1 MRNVPTSS
9 FRASARNLAFSARYK
24 DKISRLPLE
33 MTIATQSLKGEGV
46 YDHAS
51 AQDGSFQLSLRATAA
66 GVIFT
71 LFFFLLAAE
80 PSFGTAAKTP
90 EQIWKELEK
99 LSPAE
104 REKKV
109 IEGAK
114 AEDEMVWYTNT
125 GLENA
130 NRYLQA
136 FKKAYP
142 FTNPKVWRAK
152 SRDVTQRLI
161 TEARAGTFLA
171 DVIKTSN
178 DLLPALFEKSL
189 IGRYETPLR
198 MIYPAHA
205 KGDLWT
211 NMNYEFRVFA
221 FNPRKVARKD
231 VPKTWGELLQP
242 RWRGEILFDESSLE
256 EVVSL
261 LTVWGREKTVD
272 YLGRLSQQNLLVRIG
287 RDTTTQMMM
296 AGEALLAVTV
306 YAYNSESLRVN
317 GAPIDWMGQDLIP
330 ALIYPLTMAR
340 NAPHPYSAAL
350 FYDFLLSEAGQQMLA
365 KEGRVVAH
373 PKVEAIYP
381 RMKELQNMLGTPRLQ
396 LNTIEHTQKHYKEGL
411 QILDEVVLKRKR

>member
-1 MRNVPTSS
+1 VL
-9 FRASARNLAFSARYK
+9 FLFLF
-24 DKISRLPLE
+24 IIL
-33 MTIATQSLKGEGV
+33 
-46 YDHAS
+46 
-51 AQDGSFQLSLRATAA
+51 AA
-66 GVIFT
+66 G
-71 LFFFLLAAE
+71 
-80 PSFGTAAKTP
+80 PGFGAAAKSP
-90 EQIWKELEK
+90 EEIWKSLEN
-99 LSPAE
+99 LPPAE
-104 REKKV
+104 REKKL

-114 AEDEMVWYTNT
+114 SEGEMLWYTNT
-125 GLENA
+125 GIENA
-130 NRYLQA
+130 NRYVQA

-142 FTNPKVWRAK
+142 YINAKFWRGK

-171 DVIKTSN
+171 DVVKTSN
-178 DLLPALFEKSL
+178 DLLPALLEKSL

-198 MIYPAHA
+198 TVYPAHA
-205 KGDLWT
+205 KGELWT
-211 NMNYEFRVFA
+211 NMNYEFRIFA
-221 FNPRKVARKD
+221 FNPRKLARKD
-231 VPKTWGELLQP
+231 VPKTWEELLQS
-242 RWRGEILFDESSLE
+242 RWKGEILFDESSLE

-272 YLGRLSQQNLLVRIG
+272 YLTRLSQQNLLVRIG

-296 AGEALLAVTV
+296 AGEALLAVTA
-306 YAYNSESLRVN
+306 YAYNSESLRAN
-317 GAPIDWMGQDLIP
+317 GAPIDWVGQDLIP

-381 RMKELQNMLGTPRLQ
+381 RMKELQSLLGTPRLQ